1 MDNIEKEIVENLKK
15 LEETDLN
22 IILDKI
28 IELKQQESWLALF
41 FI

>member
-28 IELKQQESWLALF
+28 IELKQQES
-41 FI
+41 